1 MSKKLL
7 GAITLTELMLKEERD
22 FNKLDVLGKLFSSE
36 YLKRN
41 ERRKEELKVLVSSL
55 ALDEYYAYNKKKT
68 ILDANSKIAELTEQ
82 CNELNDKRMEAQEK
96 VAILTRKI
104 DGKLDTINSLQEVIK
119 DAEK

>member
-55 ALDEYYAYNKKKT
+55 ALDEYYAYHKKKT
-68 ILDANSKIAELTEQ
+68 MLDANSKIAELTEQ

-119 DAEK
+119 NAEK

>member
-82 CNELNDKRMEAQEK
+82 CSELNDKRMEAQEK

-119 DAEK
+119 DADK